1 MDFRLTPRQRELQ
14 DRAREAVERVVAPVA
29 SGVLPGQKLTPDQLR
44 GIYAGLR
51 PLGYLGSTVPESAG
65 GAGMTNVDYGLLL
78 EALAHGP
85 VLLGEV
91 VLPRLVHR
99 LGNAD
104 QQRRWLGPLLA
115 GDWIST
121 SAITEPQA
129 GSDVRGIRTAIVR
142 AADGLR
148 LRGRKKWI
156 KLGGVSDL
164 MAVLIVTDPE
174 RGAAAGTSRIVVER
188 ARSPWQAV
196 EVEGV
201 GMRNLSWAEIIFDDV
216 PVDAGNLLGSPGEG
230 TEAFYRG
237 IEASRAFVAIEAVG
251 IADHALSIAKAYVR
265 ERSAFGR
272 PLAKFQDIQGRLAD
286 AAAELDAARL
296 LSLRALALLDAG
308 ERCPLEAS
316 MAKAYA
322 TEAAVRVCG
331 DAMDCMGAHGL
342 SQEAGVE
349 ECWRT
354 ARMLTVID
362 GTSAIQRLIVGREL
376 LGEAA
381 FV

>member
-1 MDFRLTPRQRELQ
+1 MDFRLTSQQGELQ
-14 DRAREAVERVVAPVA
+14 DRAREALARVVAPVA
-29 SGVLPGQKLTPDQLR
+29 AAVPPGQKLTPGQLR
-44 GIYAGLR
+44 EIYAGLR
-51 PLGYLGSTVPESAG
+51 PLGYLGSTVPGSAG

-91 VLPRLVHR
+91 VLPRLIHR
-99 LGNAD
+99 LGSPE

-129 GSDVRGIRTAIVR
+129 GSDVRGINTAIVR
-142 AADGLR
+142 TPDGVR

-156 KLGGVSDL
+156 KLGGISDL

-174 RGAAAGTSRIVVER
+174 KGAAAGTSRIILER
-188 ARSPWQAV
+188 SGSPWQAV

-201 GMRNLSWAEIIFDDV
+201 GMRNLSWAEVIFDDV
-216 PVDAGNLLGSPGEG
+216 PVDPENLLGGPGEG

-265 ERSAFGR
+265 QRAAFGR
-272 PLAKFQDIQGRLAD
+272 PLARFQDIQGKVAD

-296 LSLRALALLDAG
+296 LSLRALAFLDADR
-308 ERCPLEAS
+308 RCPLEAS

-322 TEAAVRVCG
+322 AEAAVRVCSA
-331 DAMDCMGAHGL
+331 AMDCMGSYGL
-342 SQEAGVE
+342 SAEAGVE

-362 GTSAIQRLIVGREL
+362 GTSTIQRLIVGREL